1 MCPPGKRDASNL
13 PVLQASAVSHQPET
27 ATAASGHR
35 RAKGGSDSKSA
46 GIAIIDASRPEF
58 DSDPADPRRV
68 TQAPTRALSRPP
80 L

>member
-13 PVLQASAVSHQPET
+13 PVLQASAVSHQLET

-35 RAKGGSDSKSA
+35 RAKRSDSNSA